1 MPRRLARISKVSK
14 HSGLHLTTDGV
25 SAYLES
31 DSSVLP
37 AEKTRAWR
45 LGPPG
50 TPLAKLPERV
60 NHSEEFLR

>member
-14 HSGLHLTTDGV
+14 RSGLHLTTNGV
-25 SAYLES
+25 SVYLES

-45 LGPPG
+45 LDPPG
-50 TPLAKLPERV
+50 TPLATLPERV
-60 NHSEEFLR
+60 NHSREFPR